1 MKTILKYLEKYYKR
15 MTLGLVIKIVGTLFE
30 LLLPFILSY
39 ILGNIIGRRVR
50 EILFWGGI
58 MILCSALAC
67 LCNMTANRMAAKVSC
82 AFAESMRKDLFIKTL
97 RLSAAQTDRFTIPS
111 LESRITTDTYNVH
124 NFINRMQRLGV
135 RAPILLLGG
144 IGFTL
149 FMDAHLSLVM
159 IALLPFLFISIFLVS
174 RKGVPLYSKVQR
186 SVDGMVRVVREDTQ
200 GIRVLKALSKTEYEH
215 RRYDE
220 VNKTLIRDETRAGVI
235 MGSMNPIMNLFM
247 NFGSVAVIALG
258 AYRVSGGLSKPET
271 IIAFMQYFTQIS
283 MAMMSLNRIFV
294 MYTKCAASAG
304 RIAEVLNTEEDVV
317 IGSKEEFPDL
327 CDSAPASLGG
337 FSDQAAD
344 IAGADASNRL
354 ADAHIVFDNVSF
366 SYKGKRNNLE
376 NISFSIPRGGSLGI
390 IGATGSGKST
400 LIRLLLRFY
409 DTGKG
414 NIYINGENVRTIPK
428 DKLYAMFGSAL
439 QADFLYADTIEE
451 NIRFGRD
458 ISKEDV
464 VRAAEIAQAHTFITS
479 FGEGYQH
486 MLSPHG
492 TNISGGQKQRVL
504 ISRAL
509 AAKPEILILDDSSS
523 ALDYKTDAALRWA
536 LAENMQDTT
545 VVTVAQ
551 RVSSVKDCD
560 LILVLNEGKIIGM
573 GDHEHLL
580 ENCQEYRE
588 ISDSQMGGAF
598 VE

>member
-15 MTLGLVIKIVGTLFE
+15 MSLGLIIKIVGTLFE
-30 LLLPFILSY
+30 LMLPYILSH
-39 ILGNIIGRRVR
+39 ILGNIIGRQIS
-50 EILFWGGI
+50 EILFWGGV
-58 MILCSALAC
+58 MIVCSAMAC
-67 LCNMTANRMAAKVSC
+67 LCNVTANRMAAKVSC
-82 AFAESMRKDLFIKTL
+82 MFTESLRKDLFIKTL

-144 IGFTL
+144 IGITL

-159 IALLPFLFISIFLVS
+159 IALLPFLFTAIFFVS
-174 RKGVPLYSKVQR
+174 RKGVPLYSKVQQ
-186 SVDGMVRVVREDTQ
+186 SVDDMVRVVREDAQ

-220 VNKTLIRDETRAGVI
+220 VNKTLIKDETRAGVI

-258 AYRVSGGLSKPET
+258 AVRVAGGLSKPET

-283 MAMMSLNRIFV
+283 TAMMSLNRIFV

-304 RIAEVLNTEEDVV
+304 RIEEVLNAKEDVTV
-317 IGSKEEFPDL
+317 ASKAEVPDR
-327 CDSAPASLGG
+327 PE
-337 FSDQAAD
+337 
-344 IAGADASNRL
+344 
-354 ADAHIVFDNVSF
+354 DAHIVFDQVSF

-376 NISFSIPRGGSLGI
+376 NISFTIPKGGSLGTI
-390 IGATGSGKST
+390 VATGSGKST

-409 DTGKG
+409 DADRGG
-414 NIYINGENVRTIPK
+414 IYINGENIRTISK
-428 DKLYAMFGSAL
+428 EKLYAMFGSAL

-458 ISKEDV
+458 ISHEDI
-464 VRAAEIAQAHTFITS
+464 VRAAEIAQADSFITS
-479 FGEGYQH
+479 FSEGYRH
-486 MLSPHG
+486 MLSSHG

-504 ISRAL
+504 IARAL

-523 ALDYKTDAALRWA
+523 ALDYKTDAALRRA
-536 LAENMQDTT
+536 LSENMQETT

-551 RVSSVKDCD
+551 RVSSVKNCD

-573 GDHEHLL
+573 GTHDHLL
-580 ENCQEYRE
+580 EQCAEYRE

>member
-15 MTLGLVIKIVGTLFE
+15 MSLGLIIKIVGTLFE
-30 LLLPFILSY
+30 LMLPYILSY
-39 ILGNIIGRRVR
+39 ILGNVIGGQVS
-50 EILFWGGI
+50 EILFWGGM

-67 LCNMTANRMAAKVSC
+67 LCNVIANRMAAKVSC
-82 AFAESMRKDLFIKTL
+82 AFAESMRRDLFIKTL

-144 IGFTL
+144 IGITL

-159 IALLPFLFISIFLVS
+159 IALLPFLFTAIFLVS
-174 RKGVPLYSKVQR
+174 RKGVPLYSRVQR

-215 RRYDE
+215 RRYDQ
-220 VNKTLIRDETRAGVI
+220 VNKNLTRDETRAGVI

-247 NFGSVAVIALG
+247 NLGIVAVIALG
-258 AYRVSGGLSKPET
+258 AVRAARGLSSPEHL
-271 IIAFMQYFTQIS
+271 IAFMQYFTQIS
-283 MAMMSLNRIFV
+283 VAMMSLNRIFV

-304 RIAEVLNTEEDVV
+304 RIAEVLHEEADVTV
-317 IGSKEEFPDL
+317 ASRSDFPDK
-327 CDSAPASLGG
+327 PTK
-337 FSDQAAD
+337 
-344 IAGADASNRL
+344 
-354 ADAHIVFDNVSF
+354 AHIVFDQVAF
-366 SYKGKRNNLE
+366 SYKGKRNDLE
-376 NISFSIPRGGSLGI
+376 HISFSIPRGGSLGI

-409 DTGKG
+409 DPDQGS
-414 NIYINGENVRTIPK
+414 IYINGRNIRTVPK
-428 DKLYAMFGSAL
+428 DRLYAMFGSAM

-451 NIRFGRD
+451 NIRFGREIPHD
-458 ISKEDV
+458 DV
-464 VRAAEIAQAHTFITS
+464 VRAAKIAQADAFITG
-479 FGEGYQH
+479 FAEGYQH
-486 MLSPHG
+486 TLSPHG

-509 AAKPEILILDDSSS
+509 AASPEILILDDSSS
-523 ALDYKTDAALRWA
+523 ALDYKTDAALRSA
-536 LAENMQDTT
+536 LAEHMQETT

-551 RVSSVKDCD
+551 RVSSVKDCG
-560 LILVLNEGKIIGM
+560 LILVLSGGRIIGM
-573 GDHEHLL
+573 GDHEYLL
-580 ENCQEYRE
+580 AHCEEYRE
-588 ISDSQMGGAF
+588 ISESQMGGAF

>member
-1 MKTILKYLEKYYKR
+1 
-15 MTLGLVIKIVGTLFE
+15 
-30 LLLPFILSY
+30 
-39 ILGNIIGRRVR
+39 
-50 EILFWGGI
+50 
-58 MILCSALAC
+58 
-67 LCNMTANRMAAKVSC
+67 VSC

-97 RLSAAQTDRFTIPS
+97 RLSAAQTDKFTIPS

-135 RAPILLLGG
+135 RAPILLMGG
-144 IGFTL
+144 IGITL

-159 IALLPFLFISIFLVS
+159 IALLPFLFTAIFLVS
-174 RKGVPLYSKVQR
+174 RKGVPLYSKVQQ

-215 RRYDE
+215 RRYDQ
-220 VNKTLIRDETRAGVI
+220 VNKNLIKDETRAGVI

-317 IGSKEEFPDL
+317 VGSKEEFPDWTSGTSR
-327 CDSAPASLGG
+327 DQVQDPSAGISK
-337 FSDQAAD
+337 DQSADVTAAET
-344 IAGADASNRL
+344 SNL
-354 ADAHIVFDNVSF
+354 PDDAHIIFDNVSF

-376 NISFSIPRGGSLGI
+376 NISFAVPKGGSLGI

-409 DTGKG
+409 DTDKG
-414 NIYINGENVRTIPK
+414 SVYINGENIRTIPK

-458 ISKEDV
+458 ISREDV
-464 VRAAEIAQAHTFITS
+464 VRAAKIAQGDTFITS
-479 FGEGYQH
+479 FAEGYQH

-509 AAKPEILILDDSSS
+509 AAHPEILILDDSSS
-523 ALDYKTDAALRWA
+523 ALDYKTDAALRRA

-573 GDHEHLL
+573 GNHDHLL
-580 ENCQEYRE
+580 ENCEEYRE

-598 VE
+598 VD